1 MTANCVE
8 IVSFDKSQILNYTV
22 HDQRFLTE
30 KERSG
35 ALRPARKKRGTI
47 MLTLDKIY
55 HAAFVLRDVARRTDL
70 IEAPHLSRHGG
81 QLYLKTENLQVT
93 GSFKVRG
100 AYYKISQLSPE
111 ERAKGVIACSAGNH
125 AQGVALAATRM
136 GIRNIVCM
144 PDGAPIMKVENTKNL
159 GAEVCLVPGTYDDA
173 HDYAVSLQAETGMT
187 FIHPYDDE
195 LVIAGQG
202 TIGLEILDQLPDLDA
217 VIVPIGGG
225 GLIAG
230 IAFTIKSLRPDV
242 KVYGVQAAGAPSMY
256 LSGRDHRYQ
265 TLDTAATFADGIQV
279 KTPGEL
285 TYELCKKYVD
295 EVVTV
300 SEDEIAAAILSLMEN
315 QKLVAEGAGAV
326 PVAAALFDKLPIQ
339 GKKAVCVLSGGN
351 IDVNI
356 LSRVITR
363 GLIMSGRKANLTIAL
378 EDKPGQLVGVSNII
392 SSCGANVIS
401 VRHERSDPN
410 MAISSCFLR
419 VGMETRDFAQI
430 DEIRR
435 RLTEAGFEIVQ

>member
-1 MTANCVE
+1 
-8 IVSFDKSQILNYTV
+8 
-22 HDQRFLTE
+22 
-30 KERSG
+30 
-35 ALRPARKKRGTI
+35 

-70 IEAPHLSRHGG
+70 IEAPHLSHHGE

-136 GIRNIVCM
+136 GIKSIVCM

-256 LSGRDHRYQ
+256 LSVRDHCYQ

-285 TYELCKKYVD
+285 TFELCEKYVD
-295 EVVTV
+295 A
-300 SEDEIAAAILSLMEN
+300 SPSA
-315 QKLVAEGAGAV
+315 
-326 PVAAALFDKLPIQ
+326 
-339 GKKAVCVLSGGN
+339 
-351 IDVNI
+351 
-356 LSRVITR
+356 RTR
-363 GLIMSGRKANLTIAL
+363 S
-378 EDKPGQLVGVSNII
+378 PPPSW
-392 SSCGANVIS
+392 
-401 VRHERSDPN
+401 P
-410 MAISSCFLR
+410 
-419 VGMETRDFAQI
+419 
-430 DEIRR
+430 
-435 RLTEAGFEIVQ
+435 